1 MKYGIIGAMDS
12 EIALLT
18 SKMEQ
23 IAVCDR
29 AGLRFYD
36 GVLCGKSAV
45 VVKCGVGKVNAAC
58 CAQLLCDRFNVDA
71 VINVGV
77 AGGVSSQLKVQD
89 VVVGTALVQHDFDLR
104 PFGYAKGYLG
114 SEYGGDNQ
122 LPTAFYADE
131 ALIECCLKAATA
143 VLDGAHACYKGVIAS
158 GDEFIAASDRR
169 TDIADNFGAMAAEME
184 GAAIA
189 QVAFQNNKPFLVL
202 RTISDLADGSAP
214 VSFDAVVTFAA
225 DMAAKVIMRM
235 LLDE

>member
-18 SKMEQ
+18 AEMKQTTIHE
-23 IAVCDR
+23 I
-29 AGLRFYD
+29 AGLCFYD
-36 GVLCGKSAV
+36 GVLCGCRAV

-58 CAQLLCDRFNVDA
+58 CAQLLCDRFAVDA

-77 AGGVSSQLKVQD
+77 AGGVSSRLQVQD

-104 PFGYAKGYLG
+104 PFGYTMGYLG
-114 SEYGGDNQ
+114 REYGGDSQ
-122 LPTAFYADE
+122 LPTAFTADPSLVE
-131 ALIECCLKAATA
+131 RCMRAARA
-143 VLDGAHACYKGVIAS
+143 VLGDKHHCYEGVIAS
-158 GDEFIAASDRR
+158 GDEFVAASDRR
-169 TDIADNFGAMAAEME
+169 AFIADTFGAMAAEME

-189 QVAFQNNKPFLVL
+189 QVAVQNHIPFLVL

-214 VSFDAVVTFAA
+214 VSFESVVTFAA

-235 LLDE
+235 LCEH